1 MKDFDPTEHL
11 SADDLEKIL
20 RLAAEIHRDLGFG
33 ELRRGFMASLHG
45 VIEFDTA
52 WASILHMGTGD
63 LVLELVEGPAD
74 WLRDYDTFKFEDPLF
89 RYFLE
94 GKRGVVR
101 MTDLIAPEDLWK
113 TRLYRKIMKPNGI
126 AWSMV
131 LGTDLLPGIG
141 CGFSLRRTL
150 GRPDFSDRD
159 KAVLVALRPRI
170 ETALRNALTY
180 AKLDKAAAL
189 LTELFRREDRG
200 LVVADTD
207 GTVRLINLR
216 ASSLLGPLPS
226 EGSGE
231 HGPSLMRLPEEL
243 RSVIASVDG
252 TARGERVRLG
262 SGLSLVLRVEPQET
276 TEGERLFLIE
286 IEEDAAE
293 GGRQALKSRGL
304 SCREIE
310 VAELVALGR
319 SNGEIGRALYISE
332 ETVKVHLKR
341 IFNKIGIKTR
351 TALIAKWH
359 EGSRFFSERA

>member
-1 MKDFDPTEHL
+1 
-11 SADDLEKIL
+11 
-20 RLAAEIHRDLGFG
+20 
-33 ELRRGFMASLHG
+33 
-45 VIEFDTA
+45 
-52 WASILHMGTGD
+52 
-63 LVLELVEGPAD
+63 
-74 WLRDYDTFKFEDPLF
+74 
-89 RYFLE
+89 
-94 GKRGVVR
+94 
-101 MTDLIAPEDLWK
+101 
-113 TRLYRKIMKPNGI
+113 
-126 AWSMV
+126 
-131 LGTDLLPGIG
+131 
-141 CGFSLRRTL
+141 
-150 GRPDFSDRD
+150 
-159 KAVLVALRPRI
+159 
-170 ETALRNALTY
+170 
-180 AKLDKAAAL
+180 
-189 LTELFRREDRG
+189 
-200 LVVADTD
+200 
-207 GTVRLINLR
+207 
-216 ASSLLGPLPS
+216 
-226 EGSGE
+226 
-231 HGPSLMRLPEEL
+231 MRLPEEL